1 MAQVLNLNNE
11 VVKMRKEV
19 KKIRVLTIRKLTR
32 HIAKLKGKKGS
43 KDAVLKNHRRAQRL
57 LEEIHAMKEIK
68 LDQVTKSALGREID
82 FGIICKKPS
91 STARDR
97 AIARLTSHPLLK
109 AKIANIKAAVEDF
122 KNARQ
127 KPARAISST
136 EQQLE
141 GQLNKHPGETQHSV
155 SSKTLKQA
163 ESQDKAKAIE
173 KTEIDTGE
181 KHIVESGVQKLADN
195 MEKGPLYTS
204 GVPDIENDKLIHQ
217 DQSGNSEYSQEKV
230 YLNDI
235 VNKTVGDCDEDLD
248 KSEDDED
255 LGKSE
260 DGEEEE
266 CFDDSTEERFCNQS
280 SSTDESNNSDDFFI
294 GKVKRMKK
302 RRAANTSQPTEKIK
316 TMPLKKPKDPQC
328 DRVLDPNAKAS
339 KQSSKAGKLEPVF
352 CHSLSNTQEPLH
364 AKRNIRGRFII
375 KTTTFEKNHPQKWMP
390 KSSAAKCTTK
400 RNTSQQ
406 PLHPSWEASRKMREQ
421 ISQITAFQGKKIK
434 FED

>member
-91 STARDR
+91 STARER
-97 AIARLTSHPLLK
+97 AIARLTSHSLLK
-109 AKIANIKAAVEDF
+109 TKIANIKAAVEDF

-127 KPARAISST
+127 TPARAISSM

-155 SSKTLKQA
+155 SSETLKQA
-163 ESQDKAKAIE
+163 ESQDKTKAIE
-173 KTEIDTGE
+173 KIQIDAGE
-181 KHIVESGVQKLADN
+181 KYIFESGVQKMADN
-195 MEKGPLYTS
+195 MKKCPSYS
-204 GVPDIENDKLIHQ
+204 SAVPDIENDKLIHQ

-235 VNKTVGDCDEDLD
+235 VNKTVGDSDEDLD
-248 KSEDDED
+248 KSGDG
-255 LGKSE
+255 GK
-260 DGEEEE
+260 EE

-280 SSTDESNNSDDFFI
+280 SSTDESNSNDDFFI

-328 DRVLDPNAKAS
+328 DRILDPNSKAS
-339 KQSSKAGKLEPVF
+339 KQSSKAGKLESVF
-352 CHSLSNTQEPLH
+352 YHSLSNTQEPLH
-364 AKRNIRGRFII
+364 VKRNIRGRFII
-375 KTTTFEKNHPQKWMP
+375 HKTTFEKNHLQKRMP
-390 KSSAAKCTTK
+390 KSSAVKCTTE
-400 RNTSQQ
+400 RNPPQQ